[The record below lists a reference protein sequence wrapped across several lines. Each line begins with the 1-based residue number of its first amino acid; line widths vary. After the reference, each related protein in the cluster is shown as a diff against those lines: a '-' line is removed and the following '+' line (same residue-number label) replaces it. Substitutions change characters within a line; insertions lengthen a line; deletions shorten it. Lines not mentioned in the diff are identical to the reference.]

1 MSPERRK
8 IVLTTEWPKAA
19 MDALRGDYELVVALG
34 GPGSADFAAALT
46 GAEAFC
52 PVYYDRIDS
61 ALIAALPA
69 SIRIIASFGV
79 GTDHIDLQAAAKR
92 GLPVSNTPDVLTDD
106 TADIAIGLMIAA
118 SRGFSERE
126 GALRAGQWKGPS
138 ITGDLWQSFSS
149 KTLGIVGLGRIGAAV
164 ARRAKAFGMRLLY
177 TSPSHKPALEEE
189 LGLAYREHLS
199 ELLADSDFVSLHTPL
214 NASTRHLIDAGRLAQ
229 MKSSGVLVN
238 TGRGALVDEAALAEA
253 LKTGVIFA
261 AGLDVYEDEPRVQ
274 AELLRCPNAVLLPH
288 IGSATEETRT
298 AMGLRVKEN
307 LDAFFAAGQPID
319 PVSG

>member
-126 GALRAGQWKGPS
+126 HALRAGQWKGPS

-238 TGRGALVDEAALAEA
+238 TGRG
-253 LKTGVIFA
+253 
-261 AGLDVYEDEPRVQ
+261 
-274 AELLRCPNAVLLPH
+274 
-288 IGSATEETRT
+288 
-298 AMGLRVKEN
+298 
-307 LDAFFAAGQPID
+307 
-319 PVSG
+319 